1 MKTVILATAA
11 VLALGA
17 GSAFADGGEGTE
29 PNSLFTELPGVVAQA
44 PVQQQAPSA
53 YAHTQPGG
61 APTSTFVANSHSGT
75 WLFPP
80 DGNAGANS

>member
-1 MKTVILATAA
+1 MRTIILATAA

-17 GSAFADGGEGTE
+17 GSAFAGEGEGTQ
-29 PNSLFTELPGVVAQA
+29 PNTVFTELPGVLAQA

-53 YAHTQPGG
+53 YARTQPSG
-61 APTSTFVANSHSGT
+61 APTSAFVTNSRGST

-80 DGNAGANS
+80 NGNQGANS